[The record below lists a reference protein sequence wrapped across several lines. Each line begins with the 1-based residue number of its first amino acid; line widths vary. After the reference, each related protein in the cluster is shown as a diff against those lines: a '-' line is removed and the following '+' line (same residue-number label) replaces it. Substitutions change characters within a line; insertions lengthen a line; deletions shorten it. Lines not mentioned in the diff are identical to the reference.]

1 MGVSFAIPIETAL
14 KVSAQ
19 LRRHGAVTRG
29 FLGIEAQPV
38 SDILAASFDLEAP
51 RGALVTAV
59 HGESP
64 ASRAG
69 IRPGDIVLAYGGKTI
84 ERPSDLVR
92 EVSDSAPGTR
102 ADVEL
107 WRRRAI
113 LHAAVIVAPAP
124 DSASTRLPAPAP
136 GRRTLGLVLTEVAPY
151 ARSELQIPCG
161 LVVDR
166 VESGGHP
173 PMLQSGDVIVAV
185 NDTQFA
191 TRAEFD
197 RLVEA
202 RVGLPVALL
211 VLRAGRAQYVAL
223 DTELL

>member
-1 MGVSFAIPIETAL
+1 VA
-14 KVSAQ
+14 
-19 LRRHGAVTRG
+19 RG

-38 SDILAASFDLEAP
+38 TDILAASFDLEVP

-59 HGESP
+59 QGESP

-107 WRRRAI
+107 WRRSAV
-113 LHAAVIVAPAP
+113 LHAAVIVASVPDAAALRRPA
-124 DSASTRLPAPAP
+124 SAP
-136 GRRTLGLVLTEVAPY
+136 GRRTSGLVLTEIAPY

-161 LVVDR
+161 LVVDH
-166 VESGGHP
+166 VDGGGRATT
-173 PMLQSGDVIVAV
+173 LQAGDVIVAV
-185 NDTQFA
+185 NDAQFR
-191 TRAEFD
+191 TRGEFE

-202 RVGLPVALL
+202 RVGVPVAFL
-211 VLRAGRAQYVAL
+211 VLRAGRLQYVAL
-223 DTELL
+223 ETELL